1 MTRVCIVGAGAVGGY
16 VGAHLAR
23 AGVDVTLVD
32 SWPEHVEAMRR
43 DGLQVQGMQG
53 AGSVHAAVRA
63 LHLGEVQQFV
73 REPPFDVAFIA
84 VKSYDTRWA
93 TELVLPYLAPTGC
106 LVSLQNGIHE
116 DLIGSIAGF
125 GRVLGVSVSALAAE
139 LVGPGR
145 IVRNSP
151 LGDASK
157 PGMRVG
163 ELHGQITPRAELVGS
178 LLAHGDSCKV
188 TGNLWGERWSKLTI
202 NAMRNGVCAL
212 TGMTG
217 RQRDLDD
224 VARDLSIRLGSS
236 CIRVGRAMGLA
247 LEPAGGLDLDVLA
260 RAEDEPAAYD
270 AITQQIMAVAWSRSD
285 AQRPS
290 MGQDILKGRRTE
302 TEAIN
307 GLVARRGEEVGVDV
321 QLHRRVNA
329 VIRRIE
335 RGEASPSPEH
345 LREIVA
351 PQAVDQALA
360 ARPGRDRSL
369 PGA

>member
-16 VGAHLAR
+16 VGAHMAR

-32 SWPEHVEAMRR
+32 GWPEHVQAMRQH
-43 DGLQVQGMQG
+43 GLQVQGMAG
-53 AGSVHAAVRA
+53 AVQAAVRA
-63 LHLGEVQQFV
+63 LHLAELQQCV
-73 REPPFDVAFIA
+73 REPAFDVAFIA

-116 DLIGSIAGF
+116 DVIAAVAGF

-139 LVGPGR
+139 LVAPGQ

-151 LGDASK
+151 LGDANK

-163 ELHGQITPRAELVGS
+163 EMHGQVTPRAQQVAA
-178 LLAHGDSCKV
+178 LLAHGDSCKL
-188 TGNLWGERWSKLTI
+188 TANLWGERWSKLTI

-224 VARDLSIRLGSS
+224 VARDLTIRLGSS
-236 CIRVGRAMGLA
+236 CIRVGRALGLA
-247 LEPAGGLDLDVLA
+247 LEPVGGLDLEVLA
-260 RAEDEPAAYD
+260 RAEEDRAAYE
-270 AITQQIMAVAWSRSD
+270 AITQQIMAVAYSRSD

-290 MGQDILKGRRTE
+290 MGQDIQKGRRTE

-321 QLHRRVNA
+321 HLHRRVNA
-329 VIRRIE
+329 VIRQIE
-335 RGEASPSPEH
+335 RGELAPSPAH
-345 LREIVA
+345 LRSIV
-351 PQAVDQALA
+351 V
-360 ARPGRDRSL
+360 
-369 PGA
+369 